1 MELNF
6 KQRRQVANA
15 LCEYDDSN
23 LPIVIKEGQT
33 DNELYEEVVSFFE
46 NGSELIYPSKYI
58 FCNIVYSYYLAKYF
72 GEDLKERLKD
82 PNTLEDSPMYY
93 TYVDNPK
100 VYDRIL
106 EKVLPNIEQYDSIQ
120 KTLGYFYQEFLIEE
134 KV

>member
-15 LCEYDDSN
+15 LYEYDDSN

-58 FCNIVYSYYLAKYF
+58 FCNIVYSYYLQKYF
-72 GEDLKERLKD
+72 GEDFLERLSDKE
-82 PNTLEDSPMYY
+82 TLEGSPCYY
-93 TYVDNPK
+93 TYLDNPK
-100 VYDRIL
+100 LYDKIL
-106 EKVLPNIEQYDSIQ
+106 SKVLPNLESYNSIQ
-120 KTLGYFYQEFLIEE
+120 KTLSYFRQEFLLE
-134 KV
+134 